1 MLRGTLTMTYISQY
15 EKDMKNAFDQLQK
28 AIKDQVWNTSD
39 YRVSLS
45 LSALLI
51 LITNMYKMIA
61 EIGDKINGENE

>member
-1 MLRGTLTMTYISQY
+1 MTYISQY

-28 AIKDQVWNTSD
+28 VIKDQVWNTSD